1 LLQHQKARIS
11 FLHFQESSSMQL
23 VAPDILE
30 QARGLSISISAT
42 GLALGCLLWIFGWSA
57 NRFWIAFFAT
67 VAAGVFGLQEGP
79 AHGVQPLIA
88 GLLLA
93 VVAGVTAVLLVR
105 LLAYFAGGVAGLLLV
120 HVLVPHWDEPVVCI
134 LAGGLLGVALFRF
147 WVMALTSCGGTMLMV
162 YSGLC
167 LLDALRQ
174 LDMMT
179 WAKDYATVL
188 NWTCGG
194 AALVGLIV
202 QFLLERARARRK
214 SAKAAAAKEK
224 TVKAPEPPK
233 KKSFLKWSLEQFRQ
247 AG

>member
-1 LLQHQKARIS
+1 
-11 FLHFQESSSMQL
+11 MQL

-30 QARGLSISISAT
+30 QARGLSVPVCAT
-42 GLALGCLLWIFGWSA
+42 GLALGALLWIFGWSA

-67 VAAGVFGLQEGP
+67 IAAGVFGLQEGP
-79 AHGVQPLIA
+79 ARGVQPLIA
-88 GLLLA
+88 GLSLA
-93 VVAGVTAVLLVR
+93 IVAGVTAVLLVR

-147 WVMALTSCGGTMLMV
+147 WVMALTSCGGVMLMV

-174 LDMMT
+174 VDMMT
-179 WAKDYATVL
+179 WADRYATAL
-188 NWTCGG
+188 NWGCCS
-194 AALVGLIV
+194 AALVGLIG
-202 QFLLERARARRK
+202 QFLMERARARRQ
-214 SAKAAAAKEK
+214 SAKEAAAAKEK
-224 TVKAPEPPK
+224 EKAAKPPEPAK
-233 KKSFLKWSLEQFRQ
+233 KKTFLQWSLERLRQ